1 MGNVYT
7 CIGIR
12 NVNFK
17 GTDGNQVSG
26 MNLWLS
32 YTDDNIEGV
41 GVEKVFIPSARVSK
55 LSFLPMLGNTC
66 ELFFNKYGKV
76 QDIGQA

>member
-1 MGNVYT
+1 MENVYT

-12 NVNFK
+12 NVDFK
-17 GTDGNQVSG
+17 GNDGNQVSG

-32 YTDDNIEGV
+32 YTDPYIDGV
-41 GVEKVFIPSARVSK
+41 GVEKVFIPSSRVSK
-55 LSFLPMLGNTC
+55 LSFLPTVGSVC
-66 ELFFNKYGKV
+66 ELFYNKYGKV